1 MRRVL
6 RLLSIV
12 VILLIVAAAG
22 FVLWS
27 RRPEI
32 AAIEPPSRQ
41 AFSREQI
48 EKGAELAAVG
58 DCNICHTASG
68 GAAYAG
74 GRPIPTPF
82 GTIYSTNITP
92 DPETGIGRWSQAA
105 FRRAMREGIA
115 RDGRHL
121 YPAFPYDHFA
131 RATDDDL
138 NALYAFVM
146 TRQPVASQAPANRLR
161 FPFNQRWLLAFW
173 DLLYLDTN
181 RAEADPKHDAQWNRG
196 AYLVEGLGHCG
207 DCHTPRNRLGAEKSG
222 LALAGGEAEGWLAPA
237 LNGASPA
244 PSPWDKAQIAAYL
257 RQGWANGHGAAA
269 GPMKPVTSDLAKA
282 NESDVEAI
290 AAYIADQMAAPSAD
304 GRTRS
309 DALLADVTK
318 ATSPAKPSSGEELGA
333 TIFVGACAAC
343 HIGSTAIAPP
353 RGIDLALSTVFS
365 ERDPR
370 DAIFIVLD
378 GIRPPDGQPGPW
390 MPRFDGAFTDAQVA
404 ALLNYLRAHYGT
416 GPAWPNL
423 EQRVRDVRESK
434 ERS

>member
-22 FVLWS
+22 FALWS

-32 AAIEPPSRQ
+32 AAIEPPPSQVFSRQ
-41 AFSREQI
+41 QI
-48 EKGAELAAVG
+48 EKGAELAALG
-58 DCNICHTASG
+58 DCNICHTVSG
-68 GAAYAG
+68 AAAYAG
-74 GRPIPTPF
+74 GRPMPTPF

-92 DPETGIGRWSQAA
+92 DPQTGIGRWSEEA

-121 YPAFPYDHFA
+121 YPAFPYDHFTHA
-131 RATDDDL
+131 RDDDL

-146 TRQPVASQAPANRLR
+146 TRQPVANPPQDDRLS

-173 DLLYLDTN
+173 NLFYLDTT
-181 RAEADPKHDAQWNRG
+181 RIEPDPRHDAQWNRG

-207 DCHTPRNRLGAEKSG
+207 DCHTPRNLLGAEESG
-222 LALAGGEAEGWLAPA
+222 LALAGGEAEGWSAPA
-237 LNGASPA
+237 LNTASPA
-244 PSPWDKAQIAAYL
+244 PTPWDKAQIAAYL
-257 RQGWANGHGAAA
+257 RQGWVDGHGAAA

-290 AAYIADQMAAPSAD
+290 AAYLVDQMETPSAD
-304 GRTRS
+304 SGLRS
-309 DALLADVTK
+309 KALLAEISK
-318 ATSPAKPSSGEELGA
+318 ETSPAKPNTGEELGA
-333 TIFVGACAAC
+333 TIFAGACAAC
-343 HIGSTAIAPP
+343 HLGSTAVAPP
-353 RGIDLALSTVFS
+353 RGIDLALSTVLS
-365 ERDPR
+365 ANGPR

-378 GIRPPDGQPGPW
+378 GIRSPDGQPGPW
-390 MPRFDGAFTDAQVA
+390 MPRFDGAFTDAQLA
-404 ALLNYLRAHYGT
+404 AVLNYLRAHYGQ
-416 GPAWPNL
+416 GPVWTNL
-423 EQRVRDVRESK
+423 EQQVHDIRESK